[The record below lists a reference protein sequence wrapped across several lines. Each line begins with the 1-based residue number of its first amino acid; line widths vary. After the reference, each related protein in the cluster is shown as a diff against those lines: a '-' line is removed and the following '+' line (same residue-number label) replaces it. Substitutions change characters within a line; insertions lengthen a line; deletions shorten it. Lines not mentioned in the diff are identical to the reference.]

1 MWLCNQ
7 VGLVVFTIIASI
19 IVILDHENGYG
30 KNDYN
35 HERKNQDAYLIV
47 ESTLFCWYYWFFKL
61 VAMWQPRQCKA
72 T

>member
-7 VGLVVFTIIASI
+7 VGFVVFTIIVSI
-19 IVILDHENGYG
+19 VVVSNHENGYG

-35 HERKNQDAYLIV
+35 HEGKNQDAYLVV
-47 ESTLFCWYYWFFKL
+47 ESTLFCWYYWILL
-61 VAMWQPRQCKA
+61 VIVWQPGQCKA